1 MATKSIKIE
10 MSSGPD
16 ISVSPRQ
23 QELLLQAYDIFPNR
37 LGVDGS
43 DSRTFWALVEKEL
56 LACSIGPKTVCELTD
71 SGDVGS
77 LEEQGIKAVGMP
89 TPLGAE
95 VAMLVLEKK
104 GSKYEKKL
112 NKIKSEYTAE
122 FGGTHAKVGPG
133 KRQTGN
139 RQVKVKKGRNAGK
152 GMGIVVEVI
161 TPSGRDYVYGRTTG
175 GQYVK
180 ADGDGEMKPFAK
192 NKMPKYVQEIFTDF
206 LASKGKPSSKKSSSS
221 SKRKSSSKESTK
233 GSTTKRAGTRSSRR
247 KRSSGGFYADK
258 PGYGEG
264 ATRAERRSALRAAF
278 TRRGGRTTAE
288 GHPRLTDGEKAA
300 LAFVSI
306 IDAMPETPR
315 RVVDINAFDGR
326 RTRLLKALK
335 DSDLIFY
342 DNINRVTPKGFSRPV
357 KGMYTF
363 RLTPQGKLYIEDFL
377 QLKGKPTKRKVVT
390 AVAEVQSTAAAKEV
404 EEMVKKQEKTA
415 KAPMPTGRRA
425 TSSFSPVPKDDWGDD
440 WLESAAA
447 RSPSSTIRSG
457 TAGVRPGRLSNP
469 GEYGVRS
476 LFAEGKTSSVME
488 ALGHVYGSLYDPDG
502 HLARLVGAAAKGSG
516 TTHIKTLNEALYQLR
531 DHTGLYAVASK
542 KGGNLVI
549 VTPSSKTKI
558 ELRSQG
564 GRGRASSAMPLKASF
579 DFGRLSTLA
588 AHDVIRALME
598 EGVSISPVVVESTH
612 TGNTDRVSPSVALEL
627 LAGNRR
633 LAQDLASEARA
644 SKPPTRGRSRLSN
657 PGEITV
663 MASDDKVRRALG
675 KSAKG
680 RAVKMGNVNVEHIR
694 GGLYRLDGPAREARA
709 LKIDIEMA

>member
-122 FGGTHAKVGPG
+122 FGGTHAKAGPG

-139 RQVKVKKGRNAGK
+139 RQVKVKKGRNAGS
-152 GMGIVVEVI
+152 GMGIVVEVT
-161 TPSGRDYVYGRTTG
+161 TPSGRDYLYGRTSD

-206 LASKGKPSSKKSSSS
+206 LASK
-221 SKRKSSSKESTK
+221 RKSSSKAKSTTSRK
-233 GSTTKRAGTRSSRR
+233 SSSKAKSTEGSTTKRAGTRSSRR
-247 KRSSGGFYADK
+247 KRSSGGFYAEQ

-264 ATRAERRSALRAAF
+264 ASRAERRSALRAAF

-288 GHPRLTDGEKAA
+288 GHARLTDGEKAA

-404 EEMVKKQEKTA
+404 EEMVKEQEKTA
-415 KAPMPTGRRA
+415 KAPMPKGRRS
-425 TSSFSPVPKDDWGDD
+425 TGMFSPVPKDDWGDD

-447 RSPSSTIRSG
+447 RSPSSTLRSG

-476 LFAEGKTSSVME
+476 LFAEGKTSSAME

-542 KGGNLVI
+542 KRGNLVI

-558 ELRSQG
+558 ELRSEG
-564 GRGRASSAMPLKASF
+564 GGGRASSIKASF

-598 EGVSISPVVVESTH
+598 EGVSISPVVVESTR
-612 TGNTDRVSPSVALEL
+612 TGNEDRVSPGVALEL

-644 SKPPTRGRSRLSN
+644 SKPSTRGGSRLSN

-680 RAVKMGNVNVEHIR
+680 RSVKMGNVNVEHIR